1 VADALQVKRP
11 HKEASPFM
19 VEIAWRID
27 AIAAWLLNRKRKLQ
41 ATAVASYSTNRY
53 SNDKIKKALNYKF
66 LDMKEYI
73 KTHFNKLEG
82 ILFGFEYYCSV
93 ISS

>member
-27 AIAAWLLNRKRKLQ
+27 AIAAWLLNRRKLTQ
-41 ATAVASYSTNRY
+41 ATAVASY
-53 SNDKIKKALNYKF
+53 YK
-66 LDMKEYI
+66 
-73 KTHFNKLEG
+73 
-82 ILFGFEYYCSV
+82 
-93 ISS
+93 

>member
-11 HKEASPFM
+11 HGSKPLM

-27 AIAAWLLNRKRKLQ
+27 AIAAWLLNRKRKLTQ

-53 SNDKIKKALNYKF
+53 SNDKIKKLIINF
-66 LDMKEYI
+66 SI
-73 KTHFNKLEG
+73 
-82 ILFGFEYYCSV
+82 
-93 ISS
+93 

>member
-11 HKEASPFM
+11 HTASPFM

-27 AIAAWLLNRKRKLQ
+27 AIAAWLLNRKRKLTL

-53 SNDKIKKALNYKF
+53 SNDKIKK
-66 LDMKEYI
+66 
-73 KTHFNKLEG
+73 G
-82 ILFGFEYYCSV
+82 P
-93 ISS
+93 

>member
-11 HKEASPFM
+11 HKEASLFM

-53 SNDKIKKALNYKF
+53 SNDKKKRPLIINF
-66 LDMKEYI
+66 SI
-73 KTHFNKLEG
+73 
-82 ILFGFEYYCSV
+82 
-93 ISS
+93 